1 MKYIKSYQFAIIDF
15 THKEAVEIIGSLNE
29 CCDFYGAISLADFLH
44 VIDSYYLSK
53 DVTIIYTDID
63 HKVGWDSLVMPN
75 ERIYPSET
83 PGMWHIHL
91 PDLKPMKRILR

>member
-1 MKYIKSYQFAIIDF
+1 MKYINSYQFDTIDF
-15 THKEAVEIIGSLNE
+15 THEEAAEIIGTLNE
-29 CCDFYGAISLADFLH
+29 CCDFYRAISLADFLH
-44 VIDSYYLSK
+44 VIDNYYSSK
-53 DVTIIYTDID
+53 DIDININDID
-63 HKVGWDSLVMPN
+63 YKVGWDSLVMPN